1 MSVVFSAKCARCS
14 ALKNLSMVAF
24 TEKDNE
30 PIVEEITPEPKS
42 NQPVDLVELRRD
54 VRKLMAWS
62 QIIHQQNKAI
72 KRRLTWMTINGYIK
86 LVLWLAPLIWLGIN
100 IPRWLQEA
108 QSTLDSVKSGQF
120 ITSSTIWSKF
130 K

>member
-1 MSVVFSAKCARCS
+1 
-14 ALKNLSMVAF
+14 MVAF